1 MFLQCWGQTLI
12 TGAACLCVLT
22 PFASVCLQSFQ
33 SSGRSGL
40 GAPCSSLPFPVLG
53 GSAGGVA
60 DDVREARPPDQGGAS
75 GDDEQALQG
84 RGVVGRVGT
93 AAQASS
99 GDVVYVGDAETGLGV
114 GAGAVPA
121 VLPEGQR
128 AAD

>member
-1 MFLQCWGQTLI
+1 M
-12 TGAACLCVLT
+12 
-22 PFASVCLQSFQ
+22 
-33 SSGRSGL
+33 
-40 GAPCSSLPFPVLG
+40 LG

-75 GDDEQALQG
+75 GDHEQALQG
-84 RGVVGRVGT
+84 RGVVGRGGT

-99 GDVVYVGDAETGLGV
+99 GDVVYVGDAGTGLGV

-121 VLPEGQR
+121 VLPESQR